1 MDPIMKNTEGFCKTQ
16 DGDNVFSRPVTNFL
30 KILWKL
36 KIFGNLVK
44 MKIFENLAKI
54 EDFSN
59 FGQNWRVLK
68 IWSKLKIF
76 HILVKIEDFWKICQN
91 WRFGKFA

>member
-1 MDPIMKNTEGFCKTQ
+1 METHLRIKNGRKRKEEEHTFFKSRQNENTEGFCKTQ

-30 KILWKL
+30 KILRKL
-36 KIFGNLVK
+36 KILENLVK

-59 FGQNWRVLK
+59 FGKN
-68 IWSKLKIF
+68 
-76 HILVKIEDFWKICQN
+76 
-91 WRFGKFA
+91 